1 MLMQKSNTEYLSYR
15 QRMYEPKKIK
25 GTLVPFGY
33 KKSEDDPKTV
43 IPIPE
48 QLDILQEAIQLHKK
62 GQSLQKCV
70 DYIFSKTKRKITRQG
85 FYKIVNKNNV
95 KKKARESAR
104 EQLDYQRDRVLK
116 AKRELDK
123 ERSKLHNKNKKIRD
137 LDIVLEG
144 KSKTVIDTKEIE
156 EASPTIQ
163 KAFEEKDII
172 FQANAGP
179 QSDFLAS
186 SEREVFYGGARGG
199 GKSYAMLVDPLRYCD
214 KQHHRALLIRRTMP
228 ELRDLINHSQQLYS
242 KAYPGA
248 KWREQ
253 EKEWR
258 FPSGARIEFGYAENL
273 TDALRYQGQSYTW
286 IGIDELPQY
295 PTPDIY
301 NFLRSSLRSVDP
313 AIPVYMRATGNPGNV
328 GSLWV
333 KEMFVDPCEANQR
346 FEVEIPTPMGVKS
359 ISRKFIPAKL
369 QDNPYLMQTDDYY
382 AMLASLPEVQKKQFL
397 EGDWDA
403 YESSSFPEF
412 SRQVHVI
419 EPFDIPRNWMRFRAA
434 DWGYSSPACCLWF
447 AVDYD
452 NNLFVYR
459 ELYTKRNTADIF
471 ARKVLDME
479 DGEYIR
485 YGILDSST
493 WARRGDIGPSIAE
506 TMIQEGCRWRQ
517 SDRSP
522 RSRIAGKVE
531 VHKRLRIDE
540 DTGYPSMFI
549 FNNCLNLIRTLPM
562 LPVDKNNPEDVDTTA
577 DDHAYDALRYG
588 CMSRPIHPVSQ
599 RGNDFLT
606 STERQDS
613 APADSIFGY

>member
-1 MLMQKSNTEYLSYR
+1 
-15 QRMYEPKKIK
+15 MYEPTKIR
-25 GTLVPFGY
+25 GTLIPFGY
-33 KKSEDDPKTV
+33 KKSEDDPKIV
-43 IPIPE
+43 LPIPE
-48 QLDILQEAIQLHKK
+48 ELDVLQEAIKLHKK

-70 DYIFSKTKRKITRQG
+70 DYIYSKTKRKITRQG
-85 FYKIVNKNNV
+85 FYKIVNKNNI

-123 ERSKLHNKNKKIRD
+123 ERSKLQTKNKKIKD

-144 KSKTVIDTKEIE
+144 KVKTVIDTKDIE
-156 EASPTIQ
+156 EASPTIK
-163 KAFEEKDII
+163 KAFEEKDVI
-172 FQANAGP
+172 FQPNQGP

-313 AIPVYMRATGNPGNV
+313 EIPVYMRATGNPGNV

-333 KEMFVDPCEANQR
+333 KEMFVDPCESNKR
-346 FEVEIPTPMGVKS
+346 FDVEIPTPMGVKK

-412 SRQVHVI
+412 NRQIHVI

-471 ARKVLDME
+471 ARKVLEME

-531 VHKRLRIDE
+531 VHKRLRVDE

-549 FNNCLNLIRTLPM
+549 FSNCLNLIRTLPM